1 MISKRTIGKLDN
13 ANVID
18 MYLSKNMTYDE
29 IQNILHI
36 SSNTL
41 KEYLDL
47 NNVKRR
53 DKKKRKE
60 IRKKAPLGKK
70 YGLWTVISDEV
81 KSSKEINSNFKGR
94 QMYYNVQC
102 SCGEQAWVSMSSL
115 KNKESTRC
123 KKCAN
128 KEYINDEGDVD
139 LLKALKS
146 VLLRAKNGINK
157 RKKVSKLPFTITV
170 DYLYN
175 LYNETN
181 GRCALSGEE
190 IEFDK
195 NKQIRYQ
202 NLSIDRIDSNKGY
215 EIGNIQLVDKR
226 INMMKGTL
234 SNDEFIDLCKKIVE
248 FNSKCG

>member
-81 KSSKEINSNFKGR
+81 KSSKEINSNFKG
-94 QMYYNVQC
+94 
-102 SCGEQAWVSMSSL
+102 
-115 KNKESTRC
+115 
-123 KKCAN
+123 
-128 KEYINDEGDVD
+128 
-139 LLKALKS
+139 
-146 VLLRAKNGINK
+146 
-157 RKKVSKLPFTITV
+157 
-170 DYLYN
+170 
-175 LYNETN
+175 
-181 GRCALSGEE
+181 
-190 IEFDK
+190 
-195 NKQIRYQ
+195 
-202 NLSIDRIDSNKGY
+202 
-215 EIGNIQLVDKR
+215 
-226 INMMKGTL
+226 
-234 SNDEFIDLCKKIVE
+234 
-248 FNSKCG
+248 